1 MLEIINY
8 GEGEYDFPC
17 LLVLG
22 CFDGLHIGHAELLK
36 KAKLQA
42 KINGLDLGVMLFA
55 DGKGGKQLCSFD
67 ERVALLEQ
75 YNVKFVLKV
84 NFDDEFKKIKPLD
97 FLACLEEKLNL
108 KAYMSGKDFR
118 FGNGKKGKAST
129 LKSYADDEENSVW
142 YMSVKDV
149 TYGDEKV
156 STTRIKELLEK
167 GEVKLAADL
176 LGRNYSVSGT
186 VIHGADRGGKIIGY
200 PTLNVRYGEDK
211 YPVKHGVYKVKCAV
225 GGVEYFGIA
234 NYGARPTFDEN
245 DPVLEVYLDNFSGE
259 HYDETVTVEFLDYI
273 RDIQKFENAEALAA
287 QLSEDI
293 LCVTDGASAELAVAN
308 ADEQTPAQPSGQ
320 SVDDDFET
328 ELSETVEE
336 VSETQTELA
345 EEPVANETEQPAE
358 TETEI
363 EQPTTTE
370 TEEQVETV
378 TEETETE
385 DNSDIPT
392 VQAILEEVSETQTE
406 LAKEPV
412 ANETEQPAET
422 ETEIEQPTTTET
434 EEQPEIQPESGENND

>member
-358 TETEI
+358 TETET

-406 LAKEPV
+406 LAEQPV

-422 ETEIEQPTTTET
+422 ETETEQPTTIET

>member
-287 QLSEDI
+287 QLSKDI

-345 EEPVANETEQPAE
+345 KEPVANETEQPAE
-358 TETEI
+358 TETETEHPI
-363 EQPTTTE
+363 ETE

>member
-67 ERVALLEQ
+67 ERVALLEG

-225 GGVEYFGIA
+225 GRVEYFGIA

-358 TETEI
+358 TETET

-422 ETEIEQPTTTET
+422 ETETEQPTTIET

>member
-287 QLSEDI
+287 QLSKDI

-308 ADEQTPAQPSGQ
+308 ADEQTPAQLSGQ

-358 TETEI
+358 TETEHPI
-363 EQPTTTE
+363 ETE

-385 DNSDIPT
+385 DNSDVPT

-412 ANETEQPAET
+412 ENETEQPAET
-422 ETEIEQPTTTET
+422 ETETEQPTTIET

>member
-67 ERVALLEQ
+67 ERVALLEG

-225 GGVEYFGIA
+225 GRVEYFGIA

-345 EEPVANETEQPAE
+345 KEPVANETEQPAE
-358 TETEI
+358 TETET

-422 ETEIEQPTTTET
+422 ETETEQPTTIET

>member
-67 ERVALLEQ
+67 ERVALLEG

-225 GGVEYFGIA
+225 GRVEYFGIA

-358 TETEI
+358 TETET

-406 LAKEPV
+406 LAEEPV

-422 ETEIEQPTTTET
+422 ETETEQPTTIET

>member
-287 QLSEDI
+287 QLSKDI

-345 EEPVANETEQPAE
+345 KEPVANETEQPVE
-358 TETEI
+358 TETET
-363 EQPTTTE
+363 EQPIETE

-406 LAKEPV
+406 LAEEPV

-422 ETEIEQPTTTET
+422 ETETEQPTTTET

>member
-287 QLSEDI
+287 QLSKDI

-308 ADEQTPAQPSGQ
+308 ADEQTPAQLSGQ

-345 EEPVANETEQPAE
+345 KEPVANETEQPAE

>member
-156 STTRIKELLEK
+156 STTRIKELLEN

-225 GGVEYFGIA
+225 GGVEYFGLA

-273 RDIQKFENAEALAA
+273 RDIQKFENAEELAA
-287 QLSEDI
+287 QLSKDI
-293 LCVTDGASAELAVAN
+293 LCVTDGASAELAIAN
-308 ADEQTPAQPSGQ
+308 ADEQTPVQPSGQ

-345 EEPVANETEQPAE
+345 EQPVANETEQPAE
-358 TETEI
+358 TETE
-363 EQPTTTE
+363 

-378 TEETETE
+378 TEEETETE

-406 LAKEPV
+406 LAEQPV
-412 ANETEQPAET
+412 ATETEQPAET
-422 ETEIEQPTTTET
+422 ETETETEQPTETET
-434 EEQPEIQPESGENND
+434 EEQTEIQPESGENND

>member
-287 QLSEDI
+287 QLSKDI

-358 TETEI
+358 TETETEHPI
-363 EQPTTTE
+363 ETE

>member
-1 MLEIINY
+1 MCIR
-8 GEGEYDFPC
+8 D
-17 LLVLG
+17 
-22 CFDGLHIGHAELLK
+22 
-36 KAKLQA
+36 
-42 KINGLDLGVMLFA
+42 
-55 DGKGGKQLCSFD
+55 S
-67 ERVALLEQ
+67 
-75 YNVKFVLKV
+75 
-84 NFDDEFKKIKPLD
+84 
-97 FLACLEEKLNL
+97 
-108 KAYMSGKDFR
+108 
-118 FGNGKKGKAST
+118 
-129 LKSYADDEENSVW
+129 
-142 YMSVKDV
+142 
-149 TYGDEKV
+149 
-156 STTRIKELLEK
+156 
-167 GEVKLAADL
+167 
-176 LGRNYSVSGT
+176 
-186 VIHGADRGGKIIGY
+186 
-200 PTLNVRYGEDK
+200 YGEDK

-358 TETEI
+358 TETET

>member
-156 STTRIKELLEK
+156 STTRIKELLEN

-273 RDIQKFENAEALAA
+273 RDIQKFENAEELAA
-287 QLSEDI
+287 QLSKDI
-293 LCVTDGASAELAVAN
+293 LCVTDGASAELAIAN
-308 ADEQTPAQPSGQ
+308 ADEQTPVQPSGQ

-345 EEPVANETEQPAE
+345 EQPVANETEQPAE
-358 TETEI
+358 TETE
-363 EQPTTTE
+363 

-378 TEETETE
+378 TEEETETE

-406 LAKEPV
+406 LAEQPV
-412 ANETEQPAET
+412 ATETEQPAET
-422 ETEIEQPTTTET
+422 ETETETEQPTETET
-434 EEQPEIQPESGENND
+434 EEQTEIQPESGENND

>member
-358 TETEI
+358 TETET

-406 LAKEPV
+406 LAEEPV

>member
-287 QLSEDI
+287 QLSKDI

-308 ADEQTPAQPSGQ
+308 ADEQTPAQLSGQ

-345 EEPVANETEQPAE
+345 KEPVANETEQPAE

-422 ETEIEQPTTTET
+422 ETETEQPTTIET

>member
-308 ADEQTPAQPSGQ
+308 ADEQTPAQLSGQ

-358 TETEI
+358 TETET

-422 ETEIEQPTTTET
+422 ETETEQPTTIET

>member
-287 QLSEDI
+287 QLSKDI

-336 VSETQTELA
+336 
-345 EEPVANETEQPAE
+345 EPVANETEQPVE
-358 TETEI
+358 TETET
-363 EQPTTTE
+363 EQPIETE

-406 LAKEPV
+406 LAEEPV

>member
-358 TETEI
+358 TETET

>member
-167 GEVKLAADL
+167 GELKLAADL

-358 TETEI
+358 TETET

>member
-358 TETEI
+358 TETET

-422 ETEIEQPTTTET
+422 ETETEQPTTTET

>member
-225 GGVEYFGIA
+225 GGVGYFGIA

-308 ADEQTPAQPSGQ
+308 ADEQTPAQLSGQ

-358 TETEI
+358 TETET
-363 EQPTTTE
+363 EQPTT
-370 TEEQVETV
+370 
-378 TEETETE
+378 
-385 DNSDIPT
+385 I
-392 VQAILEEVSETQTE
+392 
-406 LAKEPV
+406 
-412 ANETEQPAET
+412 
-422 ETEIEQPTTTET
+422 ET

>member
-55 DGKGGKQLCSFD
+55 DGKGGKQLFSFD

-287 QLSEDI
+287 QLSKDI

-308 ADEQTPAQPSGQ
+308 ADEQTPAQLSGQ

-358 TETEI
+358 TETETG
-363 EQPTTTE
+363 QPTTIE

-406 LAKEPV
+406 LAEQPV

-422 ETEIEQPTTTET
+422 ETETEQPTTIET

>member
-211 YPVKHGVYKVKCAV
+211 YPVKHGVYKVKCTV

-320 SVDDDFET
+320 SLDDDFET

-345 EEPVANETEQPAE
+345 EEPVANESEQPAE
-358 TETEI
+358 T
-363 EQPTTTE
+363 
-370 TEEQVETV
+370 ETV

-422 ETEIEQPTTTET
+422 ETETEQPTTTET